1 MPCVS
6 FPLTCELLCVRC
18 PCSRR
23 RRRSLSRSL
32 ARWPSLAKGCGR
44 APPPR
49 LSLWPASACSQLA
62 VQACGHVLQA
72 RRITPR
78 HRAEASRAEL
88 LAADSSPRWHHLRSR
103 ALRSTMASPRWHASR
118 TRRSAR
124 RTSTLRK
131 RTRFRSA
138 SRTAASWPPALTH
151 PTASARPVTRARIC
165 SRFGRRKQAAMR
177 WASSLRVSKR
187 IHPARTARAMRRAAR
202 ARAYRR
208 RRLPGCQLDAIV
220 SLRAVRVA
228 QIRNACA
235 RTVPAAASAV
245 QRRVS
250 SLTLS
255 LLAAGI
261 HR

>member
-1 MPCVS
+1 MS
-6 FPLTCELLCVRC
+6 SR
-18 PCSRR
+18 RR

-49 LSLWPASACSQLA
+49 LSLWPACSQLA

-72 RRITPR
+72 LRITPR

-187 IHPARTARAMRRAAR
+187 IHPARTARAMRRVAR
-202 ARAYRR
+202 ARA
-208 RRLPGCQLDAIV
+208 
-220 SLRAVRVA
+220 S
-228 QIRNACA
+228 
-235 RTVPAAASAV
+235 TAAASRLSA
-245 QRRVS
+245 RRHRISTCS
-250 SLTLS
+250 SS
-255 LLAAGI
+255 
-261 HR
+261 RSNS